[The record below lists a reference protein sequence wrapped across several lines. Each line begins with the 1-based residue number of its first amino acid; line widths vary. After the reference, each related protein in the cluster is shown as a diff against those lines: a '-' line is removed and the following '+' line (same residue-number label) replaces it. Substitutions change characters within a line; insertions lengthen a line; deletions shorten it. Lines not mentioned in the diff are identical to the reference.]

1 MLTDNDI
8 KKISDDSLSYNAL
21 SETLKEI
28 ITSSETPLTIGLYG
42 MWGSGKT
49 SLMQMTRDLLK
60 NNDNFKTVWFD
71 AWKFDKSQDLRVAL
85 IHSILRE
92 ISKDRNIDPILKDKV
107 VDLLKRINW
116 LGLGMTAINQF
127 LPRSLNF
134 KELTDPLL
142 RNKDENPRRTLD
154 LIGDFEDEFT
164 KITKDYAGDDGKLV
178 VFIDDLDRCIPE
190 KAVDILEAIKLF
202 LNVQQSLFIIGAD
215 KKVIE
220 LGIHEKY
227 PQMFEDW
234 GKNYLDKIVQI
245 PFFLP
250 PVREEIILEKFIPG
264 LEISS
269 DIMEYK
275 SIIAEVG
282 GNPRTI
288 KRLLNQFELQ
298 KILAEKQ
305 ELEVDNGIM
314 AKLAVV
320 HFRQPEF
327 HDNLVKMYV
336 ESGINLVQKVRD
348 ISESSEAEMNR
359 QLLEWKLEKVFEDK
373 KFIDFLLKEPI
384 LENINLDNYIYL
396 VKSTIEVIDNTL
408 DYSGIANSFLREG
421 NHIKAIENYD
431 KALKLDPNNSQL
443 LDKKSYSL
451 IKLNRIDEAME
462 CTKKALEIDQF
473 NPSYLAR
480 KANIL
485 NMLGRYNDAIITCDK
500 ALRIDPNSDEV
511 RHIKNLARLQIH
523 NSNS

>member
-1 MLTDNDI
+1 MLTDNEI
-8 KKISDDSLSYNAL
+8 KKISEDSLSYKAL
-21 SETLKEI
+21 SETLEEI
-28 ITSSETPLTIGLYG
+28 IISSETPLTIGLYG
-42 MWGSGKT
+42 IWGSGKT
-49 SLMQMTRDLLK
+49 SLMQMTRDQLK
-60 NNDNFKTVWFD
+60 NKDNLKTVWFD
-71 AWKFDKSQDLRVAL
+71 AWKFDKTQDLRVAL

-92 ISKDRNIDPILKDKV
+92 ITKDENIDSTLNNKV
-107 VDLLKRINW
+107 KELLKRINW
-116 LGLGMTAINQF
+116 LGLGITAINQF

-142 RNKDENPRRTLD
+142 RNKEENPQKTLD
-154 LIGDFEDEFT
+154 LIGDFEEEFT
-164 KITKDYAGDDGKLV
+164 EITKDYVGNNGKLV

-220 LGIHEKY
+220 LGIQKKY

-250 PVREEIILEKFIPG
+250 PVREEIITEKFIPR

-305 ELEVDNGIM
+305 ELEVNNEIM
-314 AKLAVV
+314 AKLAVI
-320 HFRQPEF
+320 HFRQPKF

-336 ESGINLVQKVRD
+336 ETGINLVQKVRD
-348 ISESSEAEMNR
+348 IYESSDAEKTKE
-359 QLLEWKLEKVFEDK
+359 LKEWGLEKVFDDK
-373 KFIDFLLKEPI
+373 KFISFLLKEPL
-384 LENINLDNYIYL
+384 LENIKLDNYIYL
-396 VKSTIEVIDNTL
+396 VKSTTEILDDTL
-408 DYSGIANSFLREG
+408 DYSGIANSLQKDG

-443 LDKKSYSL
+443 LDKKSKSL
-451 IKLNRIDEAME
+451 IKLNRLNEAIE
-462 CTKKALEIDQF
+462 CSSKSLEIDPF
-473 NPSYLAR
+473 NASFLSR
-480 KANIL
+480 KASIL
-485 NMLGRYNDAIITCDK
+485 NKLGRYKAAITYCDK

-511 RHIKNLARLQIH
+511 RHIKNFALTKIH
-523 NSNS
+523 DANK